1 MAEKEE
7 REPKRKICVGI
18 LAHVD
23 AGKTTLSEQLL
34 YLGGALRERGR
45 VDHGDAFLD
54 TEPIER
60 ERGIT
65 VFSGQADFCWGNSV
79 YYLLDTPGHTDFSA
93 EMERVLPALDYAIL
107 VVSCAEGVQGHTETL
122 WRLLAHYNVPV
133 LLFLNKID
141 RPGADAA
148 RTLTQ
153 LRRKCSPAAVLL
165 DGFSGEIN
173 DTLAEELA
181 PLDDDLLARY
191 LDGTTAPD
199 EWLPELRRLVRERRL
214 FPCFSGSALR
224 GEGVR
229 EFLDGMELLT
239 ETDWEEKEDAPF
251 GAMAYQVRRGASR
264 LVWLKITSG
273 TLRCRD
279 EVLCRAA
286 DGTQTREKVT
296 ELLRCRGGRLTPI
309 ESAGAGEL
317 CCAAGLSSVRAGDG
331 VGDQPPAGPRELTPV
346 LLSRAQWDESY
357 DLRAVLAAFRTLEDE
372 EPALSVEWNEPLRE
386 LRVHVMGEVQLEILR
401 ELMETRFGFSVTFGD
416 CEVLYRETIEDTVH
430 ACGHFEPLRHYA
442 EVHFLLSPGPRG
454 SGITFESRC
463 PLDVLEKGWQNLI
476 RTHVFEKEHKGV
488 LLGAPLTDVKVTLL
502 TGRAHLKHTEGGD
515 FREAVYRAIRQ
526 GLMHAKSRVLEP
538 WCAFSAA
545 VPQEYAGRVMADVQR
560 LYGTFSPPV
569 QEGETAVIEGRAPV
583 STFLNYQRELTAF
596 TRGRGSVSIRFDG
609 CEPCHNEAEVI
620 AARGYQPEADTENPA
635 GSVFCSHG
643 AGYYVPWQEAESHMH
658 CEWK

>member
-7 REPKRKICVGI
+7 RERKRKICVGI

-65 VFSGQADFCWGNSV
+65 VFSGQADFRWGGSV

-165 DGFSGEIN
+165 DGFSGEIS
-173 DTLAEELA
+173 DAFAEELA

-191 LDGTTAPD
+191 LDGAIAPD

-309 ESAGAGEL
+309 ESACAGEL

-463 PLDVLEKGWQNLI
+463 PLDVLEKSWQNLI

-569 QEGETAVIEGRAPV
+569 QEGETTVIEGRAPV